1 MPTYHDPQDAEN
13 PLTQLILRAVPENE
27 LGNKTLDHARELL
40 GVSRTA
46 MRKWL
51 NNQKVP
57 PNRATALVEM
67 GRIGVSKGAPG
78 RVSIEDLH
86 PFVYS

>member
-1 MPTYHDPQDAEN
+1 MPTYHEPKDAEN
-13 PLTQLILRAVPENE
+13 PLTRLILKAVPENA

-51 NNQKVP
+51 NNKKVP
-57 PNRATALVEM
+57 PNRATQIVDL
-67 GRIGVSKGAPG
+67 GRIGVPKDAPG

-86 PFVYS
+86 PFVYN